1 MIKAYIGVTT
11 LMTAYAMAVSG
22 CSAGLG
28 GHLDHRTTL
37 PLRVG
42 VYVAESQT
50 CSEPANAGILSFD
63 GQGLN
68 GPHTHDCEMSISSQQ
83 ANLFTYRQRCI
94 NAGIGDGLQSVVSGF
109 VRVENDMRF
118 YVVNESEASVAF
130 NYCEPSALPPEI
142 PVPRARGVTE

>member
-11 LMTAYAMAVSG
+11 LMITYAVFVSG
-22 CSAGLG
+22 CSEALS
-28 GHLDHRTTL
+28 GHLDHRTSL

-42 VYVAESQT
+42 IYVAESQT

-68 GPHTHDCEMSISSQQ
+68 GPHTHDCEMSISSQH

-94 NAGIGDGLQSVVSGF
+94 NAGIGDGPESVESGF
-109 VRVENDMRF
+109 LRVENDMRF
-118 YVVNESEASVAF
+118 YVVNESKANVAF